1 MTLWYL
7 RAAVRSPSHLL
18 SLTLASSALLAFGC
32 GGGERQD
39 ADEPSGTFAVD
50 VVDAEFPRSQ
60 RLAKQATMRIRVRN
74 DAERA
79 IPNLALTVDGFTR
92 RSGQA
97 GLSDPNRPVFIVDEG
112 PRGGVTAY
120 TNTWALGRLAPGRT
134 RTFEWR
140 VTPVRAGRY
149 RLSYRVAAG
158 LDGKARARLDG
169 GGRPEGTF
177 RVNVSREPS
186 QARVDPDTGEV
197 IRR

>member
-1 MTLWYL
+1 M
-7 RAAVRSPSHLL
+7 RSPSLLL
-18 SLTLASSALLAFGC
+18 SLALAGSLVAAGC

-74 DAERA
+74 EAERA
-79 IPNLALTVDGFTR
+79 IPNLALTVDGFSR
-92 RSGQA
+92 RSDQA

-120 TNTWALGRLAPGRT
+120 TNTWALGRLAPGKS

-140 VTPVRAGRY
+140 VTPVRAGQY

-158 LDGKARARLDG
+158 LDGKARAQLDG

-177 RVNVSREPS
+177 KVKVSREPS